1 MFMEVL
7 NLYSVLWKF
16 QSMIRTDIMVCGN
29 GVTFIE
35 SNVGFAAVAA
45 NKVTRHMGARK
56 LFGVWSSP
64 QAIYK
69 AN

>member
-1 MFMEVL
+1 
-7 NLYSVLWKF
+7 
-16 QSMIRTDIMVCGN
+16 MIRTDIMVCGN